1 MIWINC
7 LRSTLVKPRVAQP
20 HRAGMRFARFKIP
33 ANALAFRGFEVRA
46 LLS

>member
-20 HRAGMRFARFKIP
+20 VISEKNHQTYC
-33 ANALAFRGFEVRA
+33 
-46 LLS
+46 